1 MKRFILTTLILFLT
15 AGFSFAESFNSDLY
29 LYCHNTGSDQY
40 KYDVMMKQALI
51 VNDLQLNNEQKKQ
64 IEVIFNTYGSDYAEL
79 QGSLSENK
87 EIYSKMK
94 KDKTSFSTKS
104 EQRKKIRDL
113 KKEIKKLQKS
123 MIKETKKILT
133 HKQRSKYNTLIKNV
147 F

>member
-64 IEVIFNTYGSDYAEL
+64 MEVIFNTYGSDYAEL
-79 QGSLSENK
+79 QGNLSENK

-113 KKEIKKLQKS
+113 KKEIKRLQKS
-123 MIKETKKILT
+123 MIKETKKILN